1 MYFHIQ
7 LALQFKSS
15 WYIYNLCAEI
25 SAKRELGE
33 GGGGDL
39 VFKDRSKIEV
49 NCTIVCI
56 SGDYMIKANLVN

>member
-1 MYFHIQ
+1 MYNWHCNSKVLDIFT
-7 LALQFKSS
+7 
-15 WYIYNLCAEI
+15 IYVQKFLLTGGWG
-25 SAKRELGE
+25 R

-56 SGDYMIKANLVN
+56 SIGC

>member
-1 MYFHIQ
+1 MYNWHCNSKVLDI
-7 LALQFKSS
+7 LT
-15 WYIYNLCAEI
+15 IYVQKFL
-25 SAKRELGE
+25 LTGGWGMGE
-33 GGGGDL
+33 GGDL

>member
-1 MYFHIQ
+1 MYNWHCNSKVLDIFTIYVQ
-7 LALQFKSS
+7 KFLLNGS
-15 WYIYNLCAEI
+15 WG
-25 SAKRELGE
+25 KGE
-33 GGGGDL
+33 GGDL